1 MINLKSN
8 TRIWQSESGKKRR
21 KSFPPPAL
29 QTSASP
35 HRSWW
40 RGARGGLTAAQ
51 ILLSTPHLLRLH
63 SVVWASRSFI
73 QQIHVGEQEKQIP
86 LLALIYNMWKE
97 PLPRQNDAV
106 LTHVRLLIKSG
117 TTSKLDPR
125 FSCV

>member
-21 KSFPPPAL
+21 KSFPR
-29 QTSASP
+29 Q
-35 HRSWW
+35 RSRRVPVLIEAG
-40 RGARGGLTAAQ
+40 RGELAGGLTAAQ
-51 ILLSTPHLLRLH
+51 ILLSTPHLVRLH